1 MRPTIPLSSFFYQ
14 KLRQT
19 AWSASKQ
26 LPDSVYPKQFFLSLS
41 DHFTDRSA
49 MKTFFQ
55 QLNMLTADEL
65 DQIDQYVT
73 KRKLK
78 KGDFLIRE
86 GMVCDEIV
94 YLSSG
99 TLRSFY
105 LSDKG
110 EEITYCLTF
119 EGNMMT
125 AFSSLITG
133 KPTEES
139 IQALTDSALFV
150 IKKKD
155 LDMLYAS
162 ANTWLKVGKYLTEL
176 QYVGLENRIFSYQ
189 KYPAKKRYEELIAKQ
204 PIHIQ
209 QIPVQYLASF
219 LNITPRHLSRLR
231 KEISQEVF

>member
-1 MRPTIPLSSFFYQ
+1 
-14 KLRQT
+14 
-19 AWSASKQ
+19 
-26 LPDSVYPKQFFLSLS
+26 
-41 DHFTDRSA
+41 

-55 QLNMLTADEL
+55 NLNMLTAGEL
-65 DQIDQYVT
+65 GQIDKYVST
-73 KRKLK
+73 RLLK

-94 YLSSG
+94 YVRSG

-105 LSDKG
+105 ISDQG

-139 IQALTDSALFV
+139 IQALSDTTLMV
-150 IKKKD
+150 LRKKH
-155 LDMLYAS
+155 LDILYAS
-162 ANTWLKVGKYLTEL
+162 ANNWLKVGKYLTEL

-189 KYPAKKRYEELIAKQ
+189 KFSAKKRYEALISNQ
-204 PIHIQ
+204 PEHIQ
-209 QIPVQYLASF
+209 KIPVKYLASF

-231 KEISQEVF
+231 KEISQPVF

>member
-1 MRPTIPLSSFFYQ
+1 MPPIYAKEELMKAFF
-14 KLRQT
+14 K
-19 AWSASKQ
+19 
-26 LPDSVYPKQFFLSLS
+26 
-41 DHFTDRSA
+41 
-49 MKTFFQ
+49 
-55 QLNMLTADEL
+55 QLNMLTDDEL
-65 DQIDQYVT
+65 NQLDQYIT
-73 KRKLK
+73 KRTLK

-86 GMVCDEIV
+86 GKICDEVV
-94 YLSSG
+94 YISSG
-99 TLRSFY
+99 ILRSFY

-110 EEITYCLTF
+110 GEITYCLTF

-139 IQALTDSALFV
+139 IQALTDVELLV
-150 IKKKD
+150 IKKAS
-155 LDMLYAS
+155 LDALYES

-189 KYPAKKRYEELIAKQ
+189 KYSAKKRYEELMAKQ
-204 PIHIQ
+204 PGHILK
-209 QIPVQYLASF
+209 IPVQHLASF

>member
-1 MRPTIPLSSFFYQ
+1 MKAFFE
-14 KLRQT
+14 
-19 AWSASKQ
+19 
-26 LPDSVYPKQFFLSLS
+26 
-41 DHFTDRSA
+41 
-49 MKTFFQ
+49 
-55 QLNMLTADEL
+55 QLNMLTIDEL
-65 DQIDQYVT
+65 DQIDNYIT
-73 KRKLK
+73 KRTLK

-86 GMVCDEIV
+86 GKICDEVVFIR
-94 YLSSG
+94 SG
-99 TLRSFY
+99 ILRSFY

-139 IQALTDSALFV
+139 IQALTDVKLMA
-150 IKKKD
+150 IKKIH
-155 LDMLYAS
+155 LDALYQS
-162 ANTWLKVGKYLTEL
+162 ATAWLKVGKYLTEL

-189 KYPAKKRYEELIAKQ
+189 KFSAKKRYEELMARQ
-204 PIHIQ
+204 PGHILK
-209 QIPVQYLASF
+209 IPVQYLASF